1 MFDLLCNKQKK
12 WTGETRLISISAHG
26 SICQIARDVARTEIT
41 GPETRSEWGIW
52 DNNNNLPQNR
62 PFLTKKRR
70 PKVAATMVQPMGA
83 QSSTGTVGHDTMLRR
98 SFLSCP
104 KSAAGSCDC
113 CLPSRVWWGRLISAS
128 CICEGG
134 ALRCPLTHF
143 TPQLLPD
150 RLKLTDLHPRL
161 RRHPIN
167 FNQSLD

>member
-1 MFDLLCNKQKK
+1 MRWICKKEPVFLVGGFEYYIIRWGSQVGRMGQRLQFDPKMYLSHTN
-12 WTGETRLISISAHG
+12 SS
-26 SICQIARDVARTEIT
+26 SPSD
-41 GPETRSEWGIW
+41 SERYPPIRCPG
-52 DNNNNLPQNR
+52 
-62 PFLTKKRR
+62 F
-70 PKVAATMVQPMGA
+70 
-83 QSSTGTVGHDTMLRR
+83 TGTLGHDTMLRR

-167 FNQSLD
+167 FNQSLG